1 MESREETAE
10 HGTDRD
16 LEVRPGLVIPER
28 EIAVRRTRSGG
39 PGGQNVNKVE
49 TRVQLRFDL
58 AASTSLSEEQRA
70 RVRER
75 LATRIG
81 KDGVLR
87 VVSQRERTQAGNRAA
102 AEERLVE
109 LLRAALA
116 RPRER
121 RATRVPG
128 AARRARQLRKR
139 RRAEVKRRRARP
151 GTEE

>member
-1 MESREETAE
+1 MPVRDAE
-10 HGTDRD
+10 LRVNAD
-16 LEVRPGLVIPER
+16 LVIPR
-28 EIAVRRTRSGG
+28 AEITAVTSRSGG

-116 RPRER
+116 RPRKR
-121 RATRVPG
+121 RATRVPA